1 MSSRWIAMG
10 AALAAVGVAVACRA
24 DNTLI
29 GSADELFPLD
39 VSRVDMIRNTQGFQ
53 VSYYANRGA
62 DVDIVARLN
71 VYVGDVGIDAGSRL
85 PLQGEYLPGHDRA
98 TVMHLT
104 AGEAARY
111 FPPVER
117 GDLFVDR
124 GGNAGEY
131 THGSFSVLFKST
143 DGYENAYGA
152 GRTLDG
158 TFAGTPKDGGWDR

>member
-1 MSSRWIAMG
+1 MSSRWIGIG
-10 AALAAVGVAVACRA
+10 AAVAAVGVAVACRA

-39 VSRVDMIRNTQGFQ
+39 VSRVDMIRNPDGFV
-53 VSYYANRGA
+53 VSYSVNRGA
-62 DVDIVARLN
+62 DVDIVARLS
-71 VYVGDVGIDAGSRL
+71 VYVGDVGIDAGRPL
-85 PLQGEYLPGHDRA
+85 PLQGEYDAGHERA

-104 AGEAARY
+104 SGEAARY

-117 GDLFVDR
+117 GDLLVDQ
-124 GGNAGEY
+124 GGNAEQY
-131 THGSFSVLFKST
+131 THGSFSVLFKSK